1 MPDDLRLNC
10 RYRILRYVPNLVR
23 DEWVNVGVLLEE
35 VLSEGSAGVQRRVVK
50 LIEEDAEIARLR
62 RLHPSVDQDLLRSL
76 PGEFEA
82 RLKAPPAEVS
92 VYLGKLDQTLSNT
105 LQLGPGKGVLT
116 DDFDAELD
124 RIFLEQVSPPR
135 AARSGAVENTMQW
148 LRKRIADVFRR
159 RRILQSLEK
168 NLPVGDFTHAG
179 DPTRIDY
186 GYRYGD
192 MLEGTRG
199 YMQLV
204 PLKGDTSRAK
214 VFAYTAESIRRQ
226 IRGSEFVALTE
237 TEPSES
243 EPRHEFVRQL
253 FDDQKITIIP
263 PSQLERFAEQLRPRL
278 Q

>member
-35 VLSEGSAGVQRRVVK
+35 VSPVGSAGSPRREVR
-50 LIEEDAEIARLR
+50 LIEEDAEIARVR
-62 RLHPSVDQDLLRSL
+62 RLHPGVDQELLRSL
-76 PGEFEA
+76 QGDFEA

-92 VYLGKLDQTLSNT
+92 VYLDKLDQTLSNV
-105 LQLGPGKGVLT
+105 LQFGPGKGVLT

-135 AARSGAVENTMQW
+135 AARSGAVETTMQW

-168 NLPVGDFTHAG
+168 NLPVGGFTHAG

-186 GYRYGD
+186 GYRYNGTSG
-192 MLEGTRG
+192 GTRG

-226 IRGSEFVALTE
+226 IRSSEFVALTE

-243 EPRHEFVRQL
+243 EPRHEFVRRL
-253 FDDQKITIIP
+253 FDDQQIAIIP
-263 PSQLERFAEQLRPRL
+263 PSQLDRFAEQLRPRL